1 MPLGF
6 GVAFLRADVG
16 TITGSQQ
23 AKTAVSNRAMHTI
36 TNIMRP
42 TSGKAGRSPGQDPF
56 PALVGDGRKA
66 RTLDGSFVDYIDADN
81 AATTRPFAL
90 VNEKVQELLSVYGSV
105 HRGSGVNSQVS
116 TEVFDKARQLLVEF
130 VGGDENRLAV
140 CYTQNTTSAINKLSR
155 KLRLNPASGDR
166 VFLSEFEHSSNDLP
180 WRSSDP
186 VRIGASEAGSLDIEA
201 LDRALSSAPRTGT
214 KLVAVTGAS
223 NLTGA
228 LTPIHEIAT
237 VTHEYGGLLLVDAA
251 QLVAHRPIRMV
262 GTGQGDHI
270 DFLAFSGHKMYA
282 PYGGGVLIG
291 DRAILTEAPPDEL
304 GGGTIDFATPMQF
317 DLTHDAFRRENPGT
331 PNVVGAVAMALA
343 GLVLRNVAGFDAIIR
358 HEQQLLDA
366 ARDSWTGIA
375 GLRVLCDLDY
385 TASKKCAILSFVM
398 EGYEHGLLAARL
410 SHEFGIGVRHG
421 HLCQHGYVA
430 RLLGLTASEVE
441 DIRRSVLGHDQG
453 AMYGV
458 VRASLGVANRVED
471 VFRMGKALEEIKNT
485 PFRNEVYVRTASGE
499 WWPKG
504 RPQDAGSDFFLFQ
517 EER

>member
-6 GVAFLRADVG
+6 RVAFLRAELG
-16 TITGSQQ
+16 TIAGSQHVR
-23 AKTAVSNRAMHTI
+23 TAVSGLAMHTI
-36 TNIMRP
+36 TDIMLP
-42 TSGKAGRSPGQDPF
+42 KSDKAGRSPGRDLF

-66 RTLDGSFVDYIDADN
+66 RILSGSLVNYLDADN
-81 AATTRPFAL
+81 AATTRPFVL

-105 HRGSGVNSQVS
+105 HRGSGVNSQIS
-116 TEVFDKARQLLVEF
+116 TEVFDKARQLIVEF

-180 WRSSDP
+180 WRSSDAI
-186 VRIGASEAGSLDIEA
+186 RIGASEAGSLDIQA
-201 LDRALSSAPRTGT
+201 LEQALSSVPATAT

-237 VTHEYGGLLLVDAA
+237 VTHRYGGLLLVDAA

-304 GGGTIDFATPMQF
+304 GGGTIDFATPMQY
-317 DLTHDAFRRENPGT
+317 DLTHDAFRRENP
-331 PNVVGAVAMALA
+331 
-343 GLVLRNVAGFDAIIR
+343 
-358 HEQQLLDA
+358 
-366 ARDSWTGIA
+366 
-375 GLRVLCDLDY
+375 
-385 TASKKCAILSFVM
+385 
-398 EGYEHGLLAARL
+398 
-410 SHEFGIGVRHG
+410 
-421 HLCQHGYVA
+421 
-430 RLLGLTASEVE
+430 
-441 DIRRSVLGHDQG
+441 
-453 AMYGV
+453 
-458 VRASLGVANRVED
+458 
-471 VFRMGKALEEIKNT
+471 
-485 PFRNEVYVRTASGE
+485 
-499 WWPKG
+499 
-504 RPQDAGSDFFLFQ
+504 
-517 EER
+517 